1 MAVADPLL
9 WHASGTTALVLWRRR
24 EGGGDYQVRAVPSSE
39 AATWAR
45 GMRWVWSRDD
55 VVLLVAVRTVVSEP
69 AETEVFCPNPD
80 LRRSV
85 RCGGL
90 VCVGQGAVLC
100 RLVGRCGGG
109 GHDVFAPP
117 DDHR

>member
-1 MAVADPLL
+1 MTVADPLL
-9 WHASGTTALVLWRRR
+9 WHASGTTTLVLWRRR
-24 EGGGDYQVRAVPSSE
+24 EGGGDYQVRTVPSAD
-39 AATWAR
+39 AATRTR

-55 VVLLVAVRTVVSEP
+55 VVLLVAVRTAVSEP

-85 RCGGL
+85 RRGGL
-90 VCVGQGAVLC
+90 VCVRHSAVPCVDEAACQRSLC
-100 RLVGRCGGG
+100 LSL
-109 GHDVFAPP
+109 P